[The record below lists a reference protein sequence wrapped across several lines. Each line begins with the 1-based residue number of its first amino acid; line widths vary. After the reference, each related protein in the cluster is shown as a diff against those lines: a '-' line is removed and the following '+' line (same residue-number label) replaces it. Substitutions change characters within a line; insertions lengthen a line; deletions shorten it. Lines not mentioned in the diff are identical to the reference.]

1 MTTMSDK
8 LSTWI
13 VREIEQR
20 GWSHREL
27 ARRAGV
33 SQTAVSGTLS
43 GDRKA
48 GADFCIKV
56 AQALGESPEKVLRL
70 AGILPASTSEDDPT
84 FTELTDLARTLTPK
98 QRREVLHYIRF
109 LLHRGS
115 GEK

>member
-56 AQALGESPEKVLRL
+56 AQALGEPPEKALRL
-70 AGILPASTSEDDPT
+70 AGILPPLVSEDAPT
-84 FTELTDLARTLTPK
+84 FSDLMDIARNMSPQ
-98 QRREVLHYIRF
+98 QRREALNFMRF
-109 LLHRGS
+109 LYQRGKDK
-115 GEK
+115 G

>member
-1 MTTMSDK
+1 MSDELVAW
-8 LSTWI
+8 LSE
-13 VREIEQR
+13 EIKR
-20 GWSHREL
+20 RKWSHNEL
-27 ARRAGV
+27 ARQAKI
-33 SQTAVSGTLS
+33 SQAAVSNILS
-43 GDRKA
+43 GNRKA

-70 AGILPASTSEDDPT
+70 AGILPTSTSEGDPT